1 MTTEPATSTGGPLA
15 GRTAIVTG
23 ASRGI
28 GEAIVD
34 AFLRAGASRIAAVAR
49 SADRLELLAKAD
61 ERVVP
66 VVADLGVVADV
77 EAAFAAAKEALGRID
92 VLVNNAGMGW
102 TRRSTKLDAAQLDEL
117 YAVNVRS
124 TTLLSIAAAAH
135 MAGAGGGSLGNVS
148 PITATRG
155 APYLSPYAATK
166 GALAPPTRSRA
177 AEAAAPGVRVDT
189 LCPAARATHLCGGG
203 GQHPRLGRVV
213 GD

>member
-1 MTTEPATSTGGPLA
+1 MTTDPATSTGGPLA

-102 TRRSTKLDAAQLDEL
+102 TRRSTKLDAAQLDEP

-135 MAGAGGGSLGNVS
+135 MAGAGGGSIVNVS
-148 PITATRG
+148 SITATPRP
-155 APYLSPYAATK
+155 PYLPAYAATK
-166 GALAPPTRSRA
+166 AALEAPTRPHA
-177 AEAAAPGVRVDT
+177 AEGGETGVPVQNT
-189 LCPAARATHLCGGG
+189 TPSG
-203 GQHPRLGRVV
+203 
-213 GD
+213 